1 MGVTPW
7 WWLNRE
13 FTLTQK
19 MGVNL
24 SKTNHVFM
32 DEKKIIQIIADEVE
46 RTRIDIAPTVETFTQ
61 LVYGV
66 ASIFNDAPAE
76 GADIIQRLCEPY
88 PHYCKGE
95 VAQWYAYARRQN
107 RGNVGVGTII
117 KLARDAAARQGVTI
131 TLPTSG
137 GRESENKSHQPHEYQ
152 PAYNYIEPTI
162 IMALTRG
169 KHVFRDYLETIF
181 DKEEVKRVLASY
193 YVGGDSRGR
202 TVFPNIDENGRCVGG
217 KVIQYLP
224 NGHRNK
230 AMGATTIHYCLG
242 REQGDQVLFGS
253 HLLKKYPDATV
264 AVVEA
269 EKTAIVMTILMPP
282 EKHNVIWVA
291 TSGKGGYNDRLLK
304 PLYNRNVV
312 IFPDTDAAELWGER
326 TKELPFSNAT
336 INRWYEGEIP
346 DSKKDIA
353 DKVLTSIDGKGIRA
367 AESVINQL
375 FPNNNAVSK
384 LVKLFDLEIVDDDEP
399 PTIGWKLKTTRPKGE
414 TWVQMLRRR
423 EHKYLG

>member
-1 MGVTPW
+1 MIVADFRVYAVANIFYDTP
-7 WWLNRE
+7 
-13 FTLTQK
+13 T
-19 MGVNL
+19 
-24 SKTNHVFM
+24 
-32 DEKKIIQIIADEVE
+32 
-46 RTRIDIAPTVETFTQ
+46 
-61 LVYGV
+61 
-66 ASIFNDAPAE
+66 E
-76 GADIIQRLCEPY
+76 GADVLQRLCEPY
-88 PHYCKGE
+88 PNYNKGQ

-137 GRESENKSHQPHEYQ
+137 GRESENKSRGAHEYT
-152 PAYNYIEPTI
+152 PTFKYIEPQI
-162 IMALTRG
+162 IMALRQG
-169 KHVFRDYLETIF
+169 KHVLADYLQTIF
-181 DKEEVKRVLASY
+181 DEDEVGKALALY
-193 YVGGDSRGR
+193 YVGGDSHRR
-202 TVFPNIDENGRCVGG
+202 TVYPCIDEGGKCVGG
-217 KVIQYLP
+217 KVISYLP

-230 AMGATTIHYCLG
+230 ARGASTIHYCLG

-269 EKTAIVMTILMPP
+269 EKTAIIMSILMPP

-353 DKVLTSIDGKGIRA
+353 DKVLASIDGKGIRA
-367 AESVINQL
+367 TESVINQL

-414 TWVQMLRRR
+414 TWVEMLRRV
-423 EHKYLG
+423 EHTYI